1 MLSNDQAF
9 EVRLE
14 PQSIKEIERFTDIV
28 CDSLYINDTY
38 YGNILMVLTN
48 AFEMCLE
55 SSVSESI
62 ILSYST
68 DYQIVTISIK
78 PVEDEVISRFI
89 KAVDLDST
97 NDDDLLRKIFLIQS
111 LSDDTSVEEDS
122 ISVKFDISAMHN
134 AIYNERMKH
143 LTSYLTRP
151 EKKVSQKE
159 NDKFQ

>member
-1 MLSNDQAF
+1 MLSSDQVF

-48 AFEMCLE
+48 AFELCLE
-55 SSVSESI
+55 SDNGNSI
-62 ILSYST
+62 KLSYST
-68 DYQIVTISIK
+68 DYQTVTINIEPVDNEIGTIFNK
-78 PVEDEVISRFI
+78 P
-89 KAVDLDST
+89 VDLDT
-97 NDDDLLRKIFLIQS
+97 TADNDLFRKIFLIQS
-111 LSDDTSVEEDS
+111 LTDDTSIEENTLL
-122 ISVKFDISAMHN
+122 VKFDIGAMHN
-134 AIYNERMKH
+134 TIYEERIKH

-151 EKKVSQKE
+151 DKKVSQKE